1 MPIAH
6 LVVDFTDAT
15 ATLRF
20 ESNTEKRNGE
30 KWAVDIELV
39 EVEVWGRKY
48 DKTEFGGEFGKA
60 AWAHFEAMHEN
71 IGDWYT

>member
-6 LVVDFTDAT
+6 LIVDFTDTT

-20 ESNTEKRNGE
+20 ESKTGNSGGDLAEF
-30 KWAVDIELV
+30 DIELV

-71 IGDWYT
+71 IGDWYS